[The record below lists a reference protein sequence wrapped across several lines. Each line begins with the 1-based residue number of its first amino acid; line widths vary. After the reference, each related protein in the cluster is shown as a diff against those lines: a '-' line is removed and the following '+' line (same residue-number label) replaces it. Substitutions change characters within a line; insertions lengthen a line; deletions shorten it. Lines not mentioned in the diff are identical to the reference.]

1 MSKIGLVCSPAQLH
15 EGGQDRA
22 TVRQRRT
29 DFQLGIIA
37 NERSERSCRMQT
49 MKHLAECKQTMK
61 VKIPVKHDLL
71 SPILELLYML
81 PY

>member
-37 NERSERSCRMQT
+37 NERYI
-49 MKHLAECKQTMK
+49 HLAECKQTMK
-61 VKIPVKHDLL
+61 VEIPVKHDLL

>member
-37 NERSERSCRMQT
+37 NERYI
-49 MKHLAECKQTMK
+49 HLAECKQTMK